1 VKAYEEMSEEDVM
14 DLHRKILFDSL
25 GISLSHFSANEIWQ
39 KMEEI
44 RLLTISLHDGVI
56 EDNQNEINA
65 WYDNASD
72 LLAELNEVKR
82 GSDDKRRLAQS
93 FFRAKGL
100 SEKQRIE
107 LEDSGFEPVNYNE
120 LNGKL
125 SGSGFFIKKNYNKES
140 NRHFILKYL
149 FKELHKN
156 MKVEYYCK
164 GKYADVVYVSKDF
177 KIAVEI
183 ETGTNNLKQI
193 ESKINWL
200 NDNFEY
206 WIIVC
211 LREYKKFYVQFV
223 DLEKSFS
230 LTPKKAMQKL
240 LELIGNDTTPSTHR

>member
-1 VKAYEEMSEEDVM
+1 MSEEDVM
-14 DLHRKILFDSL
+14 DLHVKILSDFL
-25 GISLSHFSANEIWQ
+25 NISICHFSADEIGQ
-39 KMEEI
+39 KMEEMGI
-44 RLLTISLHDGVI
+44 LKIGLHDDVI
-56 EDNQNEINA
+56 KANLKHIET

-100 SEKQRIE
+100 SEKQKIE
-107 LEDSGFEPVNYNE
+107 LKDNGFEPVNYNE
-120 LNGKL
+120 LDGKL
-125 SGSGFFIKKNYNKES
+125 SGSGFFIKKNYSKES
-140 NRHFILKYL
+140 NRHFILKHL
-149 FKELHKN
+149 FKELHPN

-164 GKYADVVYVSKDF
+164 GKYADVAYISKDV

-193 ESKINWL
+193 ESKIEWL

-223 DLEKSFS
+223 DFQKSFR
-230 LTPKKAMQKL
+230 LTPKKAMEKL
-240 LELIGNDTTPSTHR
+240 LEFIDNDTTPSTHR